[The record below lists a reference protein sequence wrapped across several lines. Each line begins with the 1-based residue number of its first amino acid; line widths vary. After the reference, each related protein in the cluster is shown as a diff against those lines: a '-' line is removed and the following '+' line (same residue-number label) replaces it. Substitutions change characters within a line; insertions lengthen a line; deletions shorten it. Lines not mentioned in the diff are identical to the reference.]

1 MDRLNVEEPGFL
13 RSIIG
18 SKQFTLN
25 IFNLNM
31 DDLEVMINEYNKKF
45 VEITLNIF
53 NAPKV
58 KSPITHRKSINT

>member
-31 DDLEVMINEYNKKF
+31 DDLEVMINEYIMYKDY
-45 VEITLNIF
+45 
-53 NAPKV
+53 
-58 KSPITHRKSINT
+58 SPL

>member
-31 DDLEVMINEYNKKF
+31 DDLEVMINEYIMYNKC
-45 VEITLNIF
+45 IIRNSW
-53 NAPKV
+53 
-58 KSPITHRKSINT
+58 KSP